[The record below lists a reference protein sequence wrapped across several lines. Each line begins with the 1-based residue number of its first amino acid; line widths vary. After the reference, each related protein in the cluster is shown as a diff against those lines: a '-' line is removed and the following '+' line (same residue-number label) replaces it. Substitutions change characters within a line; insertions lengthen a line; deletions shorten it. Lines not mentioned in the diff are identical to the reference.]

1 MLVSENFPHFHHTS
15 STIQTQCWFLKLL
28 SHLWPTTTLLWPF
41 NPYPYPYTSRFGL
54 HWNPRKQFC
63 LPLQKYMW
71 CRPTS
76 LFILF
81 HRRCLPASEP
91 SQFISLFTIARA
103 LHWETTSAKIKLR
116 PQSYFILYSYLT
128 FSKCWR
134 LSEPM
139 QKNTPS
145 VGIKPCTLHLKS
157 HFLNL
162 LISFFHF
169 IIVTLKIRSHLRIN
183 ALHCIGMKFFLSQNI
198 VSLHWLFTHIFGPV
212 YNRST
217 LLLFFLSQKQSWPS
231 LWPDFQNNPG

>member
-1 MLVSENFPHFHHTS
+1 MKLLLFQNPMLASENFPHFYYT

-91 SQFISLFTIARA
+91 SQFISLFTIAWA
-103 LHWETTSAKIKLR
+103 LHWETTSVKIKLW
-116 PQSYFILYSYLT
+116 PNPISSYIL
-128 FSKCWR
+128 
-134 LSEPM
+134 
-139 QKNTPS
+139 
-145 VGIKPCTLHLKS
+145 IS
-157 HFLNL
+157 HFPNVGDYLNL
-162 LISFFHF
+162 CRKIYHLLGLNPARFISNLIS
-169 IIVTLKIRSHLRIN
+169 
-183 ALHCIGMKFFLSQNI
+183 
-198 VSLHWLFTHIFGPV
+198 
-212 YNRST
+212 
-217 LLLFFLSQKQSWPS
+217 
-231 LWPDFQNNPG
+231 